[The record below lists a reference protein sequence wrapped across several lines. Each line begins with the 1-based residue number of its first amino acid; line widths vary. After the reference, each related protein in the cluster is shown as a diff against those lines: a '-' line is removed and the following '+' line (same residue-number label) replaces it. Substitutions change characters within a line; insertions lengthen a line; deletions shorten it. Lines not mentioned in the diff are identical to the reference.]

1 MEETGR
7 ERRVKR
13 GEVIDKTQERRENKE
28 TRREKRGESSEKR
41 GERR

>member
-13 GEVIDKTQERRENKE
+13 GEVLKTQERRENKE